1 MILRLDL
8 DGVLFDLKIEHY
20 EPSSKRVSGDS
31 WCNVEIILDDRKMLR
46 GKTEGTILESGE
58 VDDLCA
64 SLRKLLNNEYKEDY
78 IKECTE
84 PDLTFCFHPTCNQ
97 PSRAEISEKS
107 LELILHLW
115 NDKGKPSHNSI
126 TLFFNKYNVEAFLKY
141 LKLITNTIDINNP
154 EIQAMIEKGELYG
167 DVYKYFKPNK
177 PTSPTSS
184 KRDSSL
190 QTITQLWGSK
200 SDPLLIVRKEKWT
213 PNFCFAVRKVEGSLA
228 KGITFNC
235 VRGQKAEIVKVDASY
250 KISDPVFRLLN
261 SNELWMRDS
270 VCTALTPPAKQPFNT
285 TVAQSRNAGPQI
297 KIGSTVVIRDCDSN
311 EKNRYQI
318 VSSQNK
324 NTYRTMGYRTK
335 KYVETTQVSEADG
348 INTISDLSDLGKALI
363 DKRVGDTIS
372 VRINDVFK
380 HYEVLKVLI

>member
-20 EPSSKRVSGDS
+20 EPLSKRIPGDS
-31 WCNVEIILDDRKMLR
+31 WCNVEITLDDRKMLR

-64 SLRKLLNNEYKEDY
+64 SLQKLLNNEYKEDY
-78 IKECTE
+78 IKKCTE
-84 PDLTFCFHPTCNQ
+84 PDLTFCFHPTCSQ

-107 LELILHLW
+107 LELVLHLW
-115 NDKGKPSHNSI
+115 NDKGKPSYNSI
-126 TLFFNKYNVEAFLKY
+126 TLFFNKYNVGTLLKY
-141 LKLITNTIDINNP
+141 LKLITNTIDINAP
-154 EIQAMIEKGELYG
+154 DIQTMIDNGELYG
-167 DVYKYFKPNK
+167 GIYKQFKANK
-177 PTSPTSS
+177 STIPTSA
-184 KRDSSL
+184 KQNSSL
-190 QTITQLWGSK
+190 QTIAQLWDSK
-200 SDPLLIVRKEKWT
+200 SDPLLIVRMEKWT

-235 VRGQKAEIVKVDASY
+235 VRGKKAAIVKVDASY

-261 SNELWMRDS
+261 NNELWMRDS
-270 VCTALTPPAKQPFNT
+270 VYTALTTQSKQPSNT
-285 TVAQSRNAGPQI
+285 AVTQPKNVGLQI
-297 KIGSTVVIRDCDSN
+297 KIGSTVVIRDNDSN
-311 EKNRYQI
+311 EELQFQI

-335 KYVETTQVSEADG
+335 KYVETTQVSDADG
-348 INTISDLSDLGKALI
+348 INTISDLSGLGKALI

-372 VRINDVFK
+372 VRINDAFK
-380 HYEVLKVLI
+380 HYEVLKVD